1 LQPSDKQYTV
11 DRREG
16 EVWVL
21 TDGSGSRH
29 IEKDLP
35 KHTREGDHVVYT
47 CTGAQLIP
55 ATEAE
60 REAIRARMNSLF
72 KKRR

>member
-1 LQPSDKQYTV
+1 MGA
-11 DRREG
+11 DRRK
-16 EVWVL
+16 
-21 TDGSGSRH
+21 RQPPH
-29 IEKDLP
+29 RKDLP